1 MTQGV
6 LIYAFN
12 NQELDYAT
20 LAVEAA
26 RRVKI
31 FLNKPVTIV
40 TDSVE
45 WLKQSNPQYSLYVD
59 SIVSISRDDE
69 LYTIIHNDNIRRY
82 HDGTLSERK
91 LTFKNQIRTK
101 TYELSPYNETLV
113 IDSDFL
119 IANDNLKYCWNQP
132 SDFLIW
138 KESQDLSGY
147 RTDDKLI
154 KLSDYTIDFYWA
166 TVFFFRKSEETKIF
180 FDLVDYIRENWG
192 YYKLLYQFS
201 TPIFRN
207 DHAFSIAIH
216 IINGYTKSNWHSIL
230 PGRLLHTID
239 KDLLIKSTDTDF
251 TFLIE
256 KENYQGEFTAMTTKN
271 VSVHVMNKFS
281 ILRVLKEGV
290 NV

>member
-207 DHAFSIAIH
+207 DHAFSIAH
-216 IINGYTKSNWHSIL
+216 DH
-230 PGRLLHTID
+230 
-239 KDLLIKSTDTDF
+239 F
-251 TFLIE
+251 
-256 KENYQGEFTAMTTKN
+256 
-271 VSVHVMNKFS
+271 
-281 ILRVLKEGV
+281 
-290 NV
+290 